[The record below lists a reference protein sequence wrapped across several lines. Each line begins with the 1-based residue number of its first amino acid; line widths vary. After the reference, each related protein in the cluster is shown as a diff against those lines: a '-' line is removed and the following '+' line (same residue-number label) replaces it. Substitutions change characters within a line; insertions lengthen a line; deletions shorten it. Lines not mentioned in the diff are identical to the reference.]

1 MYYRGAQAAIVV
13 FNVTSQGSFE
23 GAKSWVKELQRKA
36 PPELVIAIVGNKCDL
51 PDRKVNPEEAREF
64 AASIKNAL
72 TNVEAFYMETSAK
85 TNMCVS
91 EVFQEVAKRV
101 PKKQPEGKVAGTVQL
116 TPDAA
121 GGGGGGGGK
130 AGCGSC

>member
-64 AASIKNAL
+64 AASIKNAS
-72 TNVEAFYMETSAK
+72 TNTEAFYVETSAK
-85 TNMCVS
+85 NNVCVTD
-91 EVFQEVAKRV
+91 VFNEVAKRV
-101 PKKQPEGKVAGTVQL
+101 PKRAPEAKGKDVVQL
-116 TPDAA
+116 SPSAA
-121 GGGGGGGGK
+121 GGGEGGK
-130 AGCGSC
+130 AGCAC